1 MTDKLQTVINQIT
14 ECLDSAD
21 LGLTIG
27 QIQTMTRLSNKTVK
41 TALKHMDVEFD
52 GAGYLLKKTAEVDI
66 ITSSQSQLIQAKKRN
81 KPFTPNPL
89 MGYQVEK
96 GKIKIFLDR
105 RASSK
110 TLTLTTEHLSELV
123 NAVNKARVT
132 Q

>member
-14 ECLDSAD
+14 QCLDGAD

-52 GAGYLLKKTAEVDI
+52 GAGYLLKKEVDI
-66 ITSSQSQLIQAKKRN
+66 ITSSQSQFTQAKKRN

>member
-66 ITSSQSQLIQAKKRN
+66 ITSSQSQLTQAKKRN

>member
-14 ECLDSAD
+14 QCLDGAD

-52 GAGYLLKKTAEVDI
+52 GAGYLLKKEVDI
-66 ITSSQSQLIQAKKRN
+66 ITSSQAKKRN